1 MTSLGHKATVAEAAT
16 ARDSHMGT
24 PQSIS
29 KANLMHHRLK
39 DYLAGRISLDDL
51 KERLID
57 ATWDRP
63 NEDDSPDPQLAY
75 DIELVLAEASS
86 G

>member
-1 MTSLGHKATVAEAAT
+1 
-16 ARDSHMGT
+16 
-24 PQSIS
+24 
-29 KANLMHHRLK
+29 MHHRLK